1 MKRSASHAGT
11 WYSKDSKTL
20 SDMLDK
26 WLYEAAMDGTGPKSK
41 GPIRAVIAPH
51 AGLSYSGKTAA
62 FAYAGVDPDAVS
74 RVFVLGPSH
83 HVYLDGCAL
92 SRCSVYET
100 PLGDMN
106 VDAASVALLKATGLF
121 GDMDLAVDEEE
132 HSIEMH
138 LPFIHKVMARK
149 TNGPFQIVPI
159 LVGSLSP
166 AKQALYGRILAPYL
180 AASDSLF
187 VVSSDFCH
195 WGSRFRYTP
204 HDPQTPIFK
213 HIEDLDRT
221 GMDLI
226 ENLDVGARA
235 KVMGDS
241 GSDPFASTF
250 SISST
255 GAGGNASR
263 APNWVFTA
271 EQLAESVSVA
281 EGSSHMAEAAARLS
295 ACGFMEKVAMRMRN
309 IPPETLPVAK
319 VYLLRFCQRQIVA
332 RTNGA
337 VHPYVAGATALFL
350 ACKSTDNY
358 RKLPTFIKQCRWVA
372 FKGPEGVKDEFVERP
387 QFKDDDKEYVNWYE
401 NIITTEENMTVALC
415 FDLVVDLPHE
425 IVVELLKL
433 CWNGSALESSVDYA
447 SFSQQI
453 YQKLKHH
460 ASFFANE
467 CMSTTL
473 PLRFNRNLQALIIL
487 RVAWEATRKGF
498 PISSTPPKVLEF
510 LNSGNPLVAP
520 GNPGLNLFHAP
531 DLFRIIG
538 NFRGANV
545 SYDGIYSGIAAL
557 EEEPLKGEAL
567 SNRLFGTAISFVH
580 PEVHCFHVR
589 HQQSI
594 KNNIISEL
602 GKEILL
608 VSNRPKYEKFIQNW
622 LRPIS
627 GALKEKRAVRSLSVG
642 IHETKLT
649 SVSVI

>member
-1 MKRSASHAGT
+1 
-11 WYSKDSKTL
+11 
-20 SDMLDK
+20 
-26 WLYEAAMDGTGPKSK
+26 
-41 GPIRAVIAPH
+41 
-51 AGLSYSGKTAA
+51 
-62 FAYAGVDPDAVS
+62 
-74 RVFVLGPSH
+74 
-83 HVYLDGCAL
+83 
-92 SRCSVYET
+92 
-100 PLGDMN
+100 
-106 VDAASVALLKATGLF
+106 
-121 GDMDLAVDEEE
+121 
-132 HSIEMH
+132 
-138 LPFIHKVMARK
+138 
-149 TNGPFQIVPI
+149 
-159 LVGSLSP
+159 
-166 AKQALYGRILAPYL
+166 
-180 AASDSLF
+180 
-187 VVSSDFCH
+187 
-195 WGSRFRYTP
+195 
-204 HDPQTPIFK
+204 
-213 HIEDLDRT
+213 
-221 GMDLI
+221 
-226 ENLDVGARA
+226 
-235 KVMGDS
+235 MGDS

-281 EGSSHMAEAAARLS
+281 EGNSHMAEAAARLS

-425 IVVELLKL
+425 IVVEMLKL

-487 RVAWEATRKGF
+487 RVAWEATKKGF

-538 NFRGANV
+538 NFRGANI

-567 SNRLFGTAISFVH
+567 SNRLF
-580 PEVHCFHVR
+580 
-589 HQQSI
+589 
-594 KNNIISEL
+594 EL

>member
-1 MKRSASHAGT
+1 
-11 WYSKDSKTL
+11 
-20 SDMLDK
+20 
-26 WLYEAAMDGTGPKSK
+26 
-41 GPIRAVIAPH
+41 
-51 AGLSYSGKTAA
+51 
-62 FAYAGVDPDAVS
+62 
-74 RVFVLGPSH
+74 
-83 HVYLDGCAL
+83 
-92 SRCSVYET
+92 
-100 PLGDMN
+100 
-106 VDAASVALLKATGLF
+106 
-121 GDMDLAVDEEE
+121 
-132 HSIEMH
+132 
-138 LPFIHKVMARK
+138 
-149 TNGPFQIVPI
+149 
-159 LVGSLSP
+159 
-166 AKQALYGRILAPYL
+166 
-180 AASDSLF
+180 
-187 VVSSDFCH
+187 
-195 WGSRFRYTP
+195 
-204 HDPQTPIFK
+204 
-213 HIEDLDRT
+213 
-221 GMDLI
+221 
-226 ENLDVGARA
+226 
-235 KVMGDS
+235 MGDS

-281 EGSSHMAEAAARLS
+281 EGNSHLAEAAARLS

-487 RVAWEATRKGF
+487 RVAWEATKKGF

-538 NFRGANV
+538 NFRGANI

-567 SNRLFGTAISFVH
+567 SNRLF
-580 PEVHCFHVR
+580 
-589 HQQSI
+589 
-594 KNNIISEL
+594 EL

-627 GALKEKRAVRSLSVG
+627 GALKEKRALARISKSGSASPALGSHIRQPIPAKQPSASFHKNSPADPPRISTQTSHSPPLVPPSSSTTEVSPPLARQSQPHAIPPENASLSVPSTQRYRPYPPPQPHTIPNNRNAQLAG
-642 IHETKLT
+642 RSIPPPSQQLHNSTRGPVEPSKQPLQQHPT
-649 SVSVI
+649 SLSPRQPQPQPQQQMYVNVSSDIMSGLAVPTILPQTPPLPNEPPPPVPPPPPHPHIL